1 MPYGY
6 GSASSGSGSSSSGGS
21 KGSPHSGG
29 GGGWSPGVGGKQ
41 HQPKAKAAP
50 VSTGGRSAALQAIAA
65 SSAKKA
71 LPPQLGGSGSAAQ
84 AAKVSGV
91 PLGGTG
97 LPPQLGGLSSAA
109 QAAKFTPQKGRT
121 HPAFAHRG
129 IPQTNKFKKWIAS
142 KFKKPMIEY
151 FYPEEHGDMYIG
163 LQTGTIPTSN
173 YHKDVTADYW
183 KNVSKN
189 WGEVHPALGA
199 MVNVGAPA
207 GTMIGG
213 LGYDIGQGLARY
225 NENPNKYLSSF
236 QQDVKATQFEPEV
249 KAALEARGVTDISGV
264 DTIGGMKAIAAEKPI
279 KSNLQ
284 RMAGS
289 VEPLLNAWGIGNNLN
304 YAKGGI
310 VDLYRYG
317 GFSG

>member
-6 GSASSGSGSSSSGGS
+6 GSANKGSSGSSSRSYGPPGS
-21 KGSPHSGG
+21 SSRRSAPT
-29 GGGWSPGVGGKQ
+29 
-41 HQPKAKAAP
+41 HQPKAKAKTSTWTPGAGAP
-50 VSTGGRSAALQAIAA
+50 THIP
-65 SSAKKA
+65 KKK
-71 LPPQLGGSGSAAQ
+71 
-84 AAKVSGV
+84 KV
-91 PLGGTG
+91 T
-97 LPPQLGGLSSAA
+97 
-109 QAAKFTPQKGRT
+109 T
-121 HPAFAHRG
+121 HPAFTNRG

-151 FYPEEHGDMYIG
+151 FYPKEHGDMYIG

-289 VEPLLNAWGIGNNLN
+289 VEPLLSASGIRL
-304 YAKGGI
+304 ADGGLI
-310 VDLYRYG
+310 NFYRYG
-317 GFSG
+317 GFI

>member
-6 GSASSGSGSSSSGGS
+6 GSANKGSSGSSSRSYGPPGS
-21 KGSPHSGG
+21 SSRRSAPT
-29 GGGWSPGVGGKQ
+29 
-41 HQPKAKAAP
+41 HQPKAKAKTSTWTPGAGAP
-50 VSTGGRSAALQAIAA
+50 THIPKKKTSTWTPGAGAPTHIP
-65 SSAKKA
+65 KKK
-71 LPPQLGGSGSAAQ
+71 
-84 AAKVSGV
+84 KV
-91 PLGGTG
+91 T
-97 LPPQLGGLSSAA
+97 
-109 QAAKFTPQKGRT
+109 T
-121 HPAFAHRG
+121 HPAFTNRG

-151 FYPEEHGDMYIG
+151 FYPKEHGDMYIG

-304 YAKGGI
+304 YARGGLA
-310 VDLYRYG
+310 DLYRYG

>member
-1 MPYGY
+1 
-6 GSASSGSGSSSSGGS
+6 
-21 KGSPHSGG
+21 
-29 GGGWSPGVGGKQ
+29 
-41 HQPKAKAAP
+41 
-50 VSTGGRSAALQAIAA
+50 
-65 SSAKKA
+65 
-71 LPPQLGGSGSAAQ
+71 
-84 AAKVSGV
+84 
-91 PLGGTG
+91 
-97 LPPQLGGLSSAA
+97 
-109 QAAKFTPQKGRT
+109 
-121 HPAFAHRG
+121 
-129 IPQTNKFKKWIAS
+129 
-142 KFKKPMIEY
+142 MIEY

-213 LGYDIGQGLARY
+213 PIYDWYQSGKRY
-225 NENPNKYLSSF
+225 EEDPNKYLSSF
-236 QQDVKATQFEPEV
+236 QQKVKATEFEPDV

-264 DTIGGMKAIAAEKPI
+264 DTMGRLQAFAAEQPI

-289 VEPLLNAWGIGNNLN
+289 VQPLLNAWGIGNNLN
-304 YAKGGI
+304 YARGGI

-317 GFSG
+317 GF

>member
-1 MPYGY
+1 MPGHW
-6 GSASSGSGSSSSGGS
+6 GRSSSSSSS
-21 KGSPHSGG
+21 KGSAAPGGTG
-29 GGGWSPGVGGKQ
+29 GGGWSPGVGGQQ
-41 HQPKAKAAP
+41 HQPKAKTKT
-50 VSTGGRSAALQAIAA
+50 VTTGGQSPFAYTKPPKKKTTTVTTGGQSPFAYTKPPKKKTVTTGGA
-65 SSAKKA
+65 SPFAYTKPPKK
-71 LPPQLGGSGSAAQ
+71 
-84 AAKVSGV
+84 KTV
-91 PLGGTG
+91 T
-97 LPPQLGGLSSAA
+97 
-109 QAAKFTPQKGRT
+109 T
-121 HPAFAHRG
+121 G

-189 WGEVHPALGA
+189 WSDVHPALGA

-213 LGYDIGQGLARY
+213 PMYDWYQSGKRY
-225 NENPNKYLSSF
+225 EEDPNKYLSSF